1 MCPPPVFLSR
11 LQYLAAGM
19 CVMVAA
25 GSKYM
30 DMHVDLMSWNSTQ
43 HTITVLSVPVK
54 ASMTRLHFC
63 VCFQAYFLNICLVD
77 YLHHH
82 INPPSSKT
90 VLGGHWWNVI
100 YALLCRIHTHTVQTV
115 LHLIWQSFPQYVYV
129 WFSEW
134 TYGQKTCVWL
144 SSNCEIYKSQTILK
158 LCAVEWFQI
167 SAL

>member
-100 YALLCRIHTHTVQTV
+100 YALLCCIHTHTHSPNCPTFDLTIISPICVRVIQWMNVWTKNV
-115 LHLIWQSFPQYVYV
+115 RMTLIQLWN
-129 WFSEW
+129 
-134 TYGQKTCVWL
+134 L
-144 SSNCEIYKSQTILK
+144 
-158 LCAVEWFQI
+158 
-167 SAL
+167 